1 MLQSPVPAVS
11 EGRRDLLPSGDR
23 DRTVKCVWS
32 MSATG
37 PAGGDTGAP

>member
-11 EGRRDLLPSGDR
+11 EGRRDLLPSGDG
-23 DRTVKCVWS
+23 DRTVKCVWR